1 MQAQNHKTLIVHY
14 LPTGANSN
22 TKKLL
27 DIFISE
33 VKNKKVTE
41 IENLDLLK
49 TSVPIFN
56 EESISAYYKRNYQ
69 GLKLNEAETKLLSQN
84 DNLIKQFKSASVI
97 VLACPMHNFGYPALM
112 KAYIDAVVFHNETFA
127 YNQKMMQ
134 GKRILTI
141 YSSGGV
147 YSNEKFNFEHQN
159 SNSISLLANATFKF
173 MGFDEVKTIGTS
185 LRDSESYKNNLP
197 KISSEIKE
205 IADNWFN

>member
-1 MQAQNHKTLIVHY
+1 MQIQKLKTLIVHY
-14 LPTGANSN
+14 LPTGTNSN

-33 VKNKKVTE
+33 IKNKNITE
-41 IENLDLLK
+41 IESLDLLK

-69 GLKLNEAETKLLSQN
+69 GLKLSETEAKILSQN

-127 YNQKMMQ
+127 YNQKMMR

-147 YSNEKFNFEHQN
+147 YSNEKFSFEYPNWN
-159 SNSISLLANATFKF
+159 SMSLLAKATFNF
-173 MGFDEVKTIGTS
+173 MGFDEVITVGTS
-185 LRDSESYKNNLP
+185 LRDDENYKNNLP
-197 KISSEIKE
+197 KISSEIRQ